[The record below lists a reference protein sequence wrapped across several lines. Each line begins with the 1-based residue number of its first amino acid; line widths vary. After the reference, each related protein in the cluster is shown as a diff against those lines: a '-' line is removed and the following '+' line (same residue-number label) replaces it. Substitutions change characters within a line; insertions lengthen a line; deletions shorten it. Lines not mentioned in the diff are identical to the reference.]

1 MRLLLLSLVAAG
13 ALIQTGCAKLTP
25 YDSVMETTARWSFF
39 AVNDPKPST
48 FTEARANAE
57 ESRVLCLQVADA
69 KQKATCNAAVDQLV
83 SVIQSQEA
91 K

>member
-1 MRLLLLSLVAAG
+1 MRFLLLSLVTAG
-13 ALIQTGCAKLTP
+13 ALVTTSCAKHAP
-25 YDSVMETTARWSFF
+25 YDDVMESTARWTFF

-57 ESRVLCLQVADA
+57 ESRVLCLQVAD
-69 KQKATCNAAVDQLV
+69 KGQQSVCNAAVDHLV
-83 SVIQSQEA
+83 AVIQSQEA